1 VGGRG
6 IELELP
12 VVDTLKG
19 HSLNKAVARRVVL
32 RLCSLCRWGEEKLR
46 LPVEMQ
52 RDLSCWATQIACQNL
67 SLFTSASND
76 SLPHGPCGL
85 KSQKSLAYD
94 FSNLKV
100 VQSESSPTF
109 RLFTNSFSFL
119 SSLSSEGYMLY
130 F

>member
-85 KSQKSLAYD
+85 KSQKSLAYN
-94 FSNLKV
+94 FLNLK
-100 VQSESSPTF
+100 SSTVRKLTYLQAVNKQLPF
-109 RLFTNSFSFL
+109 PEL
-119 SSLSSEGYMLY
+119 SCQ
-130 F
+130 